1 MEKVIVV
8 GVRLEDDVN
17 FDDSIEE
24 LKNLCQACNYDVI
37 GEIFQNLKK
46 IVTST
51 FVGEGKVE
59 EIKNLAKELEV
70 QKLIFNDDLT
80 PSQIR
85 NLHKATKCQIL
96 DRSGLIIEIFSSRAK
111 TKEAKIQVEIA
122 TLNYLLPKL
131 VSSDANLSQQTGGTG
146 SKNKGL
152 GEKQID
158 LDKRKIRNSVAVL
171 KKELEKVV
179 TERNNRRAK
188 RNKSEIPSI
197 AIVGYTNA
205 GKSTLLNYFVN
216 RYGFKQD
223 KNVFEKD
230 MLFATLDTSI
240 RKIIFDDNKKVLMS
254 DTVGFV
260 SKLPHDLINAFRSTL
275 EEAKEAD
282 LLLNVV
288 DLSNKNY
295 QMQIDVTN
303 DTLKH
308 IGVEDVP
315 IINVFNKIDKISGV
329 ETKNDKVN
337 VYISAHSGEG
347 IEDLVSLIKEYL
359 FKNNKRYS
367 LLIPYTS
374 SKVFSYLKEEA
385 NVISFEEKDNGIL
398 VEIDSSLE
406 IYGKVKQFDINK
418 N

>member
-24 LKNLCQACNYDVI
+24 LKNLCQACNYDVV

-85 NLHKATKCQIL
+85 NLQKATKCQIL

-131 VSSDANLSQQTGGTG
+131 VSSDANLSQQTGGAG

-315 IINVFNKIDKISGV
+315 IINVFNKIDKISSV

-337 VYISAHSGEG
+337 VYISAHNGEG

-385 NVISFEEKDNGIL
+385 NVIYFEEKDNGIL

>member
-24 LKNLCQACNYDVI
+24 LKNLCQACNYDVV

-85 NLHKATKCQIL
+85 NLQKATKCQIL

-131 VSSDANLSQQTGGTG
+131 VSSDANLSQQTGGAG

-337 VYISAHSGEG
+337 VYISAHNGEG
-347 IEDLVSLIKEYL
+347 IADLVSLIKEYL

>member
-1 MEKVIVV
+1 MEKVIVI

-24 LKNLCQACNYDVI
+24 LKNLCQACNYDVV

-85 NLHKATKCQIL
+85 NLQKATKCQIL

-131 VSSDANLSQQTGGTG
+131 VSSDANLSQQTGGAG

-179 TERNNRRAK
+179 TERNNRRVK

-223 KNVFEKD
+223 KNVLEKD

-240 RKIIFDDNKKVLMS
+240 RKIIFDDNKKVLIS

-315 IINVFNKIDKISGV
+315 IINVFNKIDKISGI

-337 VYISAHSGEG
+337 VYISAYSGEG
-347 IEDLVSLIKEYL
+347 IEDLISLIKEYL
-359 FKNNKRYS
+359 FKNNKKYK
-367 LLIPYTS
+367 LLIPYSS

-398 VEIDSSLE
+398 TEIDSSIE

>member
-85 NLHKATKCQIL
+85 NLQKATKCQIL

-131 VSSDANLSQQTGGTG
+131 VSSDANLSQQTGGAG

-158 LDKRKIRNSVAVL
+158 LDKRKIRNSVAAL

>member
-24 LKNLCQACNYDVI
+24 LKNLCQACNYDVV

-85 NLHKATKCQIL
+85 NLQKATKCQIL

-131 VSSDANLSQQTGGTG
+131 VSSDANLSQQTGGAG

-347 IEDLVSLIKEYL
+347 IEDLVSLIKECL

>member
-85 NLHKATKCQIL
+85 NLQKATKCQIL

-131 VSSDANLSQQTGGTG
+131 VSSDANLSQQTGGAG

>member
-24 LKNLCQACNYDVI
+24 LKNLCQACNYDVV

-85 NLHKATKCQIL
+85 NLQKATKCQIL

-131 VSSDANLSQQTGGTG
+131 VSSDANLSQQTGGAG

-337 VYISAHSGEG
+337 VYISSHNGEG

>member
-24 LKNLCQACNYDVI
+24 LKNLCQACNYDVV

-85 NLHKATKCQIL
+85 NLQKATKCQIL

-131 VSSDANLSQQTGGTG
+131 VSSDANLSQQTGGAG

-315 IINVFNKIDKISGV
+315 IINVFNKIDKISGI

-385 NVISFEEKDNGIL
+385 NVIYFEEKDNGIL

>member
-1 MEKVIVV
+1 MEKIIVV

-24 LKNLCQACNYDVI
+24 LKNLCQACNYDVV

-85 NLHKATKCQIL
+85 NLQKATKCQIL

-131 VSSDANLSQQTGGTG
+131 VSSDANLSQQTGGAG

>member
-158 LDKRKIRNSVAVL
+158 LDKRKIRSSVAVL

>member
-24 LKNLCQACNYDVI
+24 LKNLCQACNYDVV

-85 NLHKATKCQIL
+85 NLQKATKCQIL

-131 VSSDANLSQQTGGTG
+131 VSSDANLSQQTGGAG

-315 IINVFNKIDKISGV
+315 IINVFNKIDKISSV

-337 VYISAHSGEG
+337 VYISAHNGEG

>member
-1 MEKVIVV
+1 MEKVIVI

-17 FDDSIEE
+17 FDDSIDE
-24 LKNLCQACNYDVI
+24 LKNLCLACNYDVV

-85 NLHKATKCQIL
+85 NLQKATKCQIL

-131 VSSDANLSQQTGGTG
+131 VSSDANLSQQTGGAG

-179 TERNNRRAK
+179 TERNNRRVK

-223 KNVFEKD
+223 KNVLEKD

-240 RKIIFDDNKKVLMS
+240 RKIIFDDNKKVLIS

-315 IINVFNKIDKISGV
+315 IINVFNKIDKISGI

-337 VYISAHSGEG
+337 VYISAYSGEG
-347 IEDLVSLIKEYL
+347 IEDLISLIKEYL
-359 FKNNKRYS
+359 FKNNKKYK
-367 LLIPYTS
+367 LLIPYSS

-398 VEIDSSLE
+398 TEIDSSIE